1 MCPRHGRQQKQQKHV
16 NNIYIVTA
24 YQSNKMKNAKLGGKI
39 FLSLFPPT
47 DGKQQSSGQQ
57 MM

>member
-1 MCPRHGRQQKQQKHV
+1 MCPRQQKQQKHV